1 MRVASFC
8 SILAVALFPSGCHPG
23 ETAEDGHEHEHEHQH
38 DTGPVTV
45 DWDDARTLV
54 TDGGTFRVSVLI
66 EPDPAN
72 VGEEIDIEIL
82 AVYADDPDAHL
93 HEVTLVIQLD
103 HPESGVTRDDV
114 SHRDRGHGDY
124 RVRDLVLDAAGVWVL
139 ALTLHE
145 AGDEETAAFE
155 LYVQP

>member
-1 MRVASFC
+1 MRVAPFC
-8 SILAVALFPSGCHPG
+8 LVLAVASFPSGCDSG
-23 ETAEDGHEHEHEHQH
+23 ETAEDEH
-38 DTGPVTV
+38 DTGAVPV
-45 DWDDARTLV
+45 DRDDARTLV
-54 TDGGTFRVSVLI
+54 TDGGTFGVSVVI
-66 EPDPAN
+66 EPDPAT

-82 AVYADDPDAHL
+82 AVYANAPEAHL
-93 HEVTLVIQLD
+93 HDVTLAIQLE

-124 RVRDLVLDAAGVWVL
+124 RVRDLVLDPAGVWAL

-145 AGDEETAAFE
+145 GSDAETAVFE

>member
-8 SILAVALFPSGCHPG
+8 SILAVALFPSGCHSG
-23 ETAEDGHEHEHEHQH
+23 ETAESEDEHEHQH

-66 EPDPAN
+66 EPDPAT

-103 HPESGVTRDDV
+103 HPESGVTRDGV

-124 RVRDLVLDAAGVWVL
+124 RVRDLVLDPAGVWVL
-139 ALTLHE
+139 ALALHE
-145 AGDEETAAFE
+145 ADDEETAAFE